1 MDDAATPSAMA
12 LLTELVLAQG
22 HGSQSVQAP
31 RGGEHCR
38 RWLRD
43 ALAPAI
49 TAGDRRAA
57 ELAARG
63 AARAP
68 RALGW
73 ADPTSFL
80 MDHELLVRG
89 AEGVS
94 ILRLPWFVE
103 DLFVG
108 RPLPDIREMPKRI
121 RDQAIESY
129 REALAGT
136 RGRFRFMSYGHA
148 YTVDSVPLRDEAGR
162 VLGVLGVAHADAR
175 ARPELHHEPLTPR
188 EIEILQLS
196 ADGMTGPDIAE
207 HLVVSPGT
215 VKTHFQ
221 NIYAKWNVADRAAA
235 VAEAM
240 RQGLID

>member
-1 MDDAATPSAMA
+1 
-12 LLTELVLAQG
+12 
-22 HGSQSVQAP
+22 
-31 RGGEHCR
+31 
-38 RWLRD
+38 
-43 ALAPAI
+43 
-49 TAGDRRAA
+49 
-57 ELAARG
+57 
-63 AARAP
+63 
-68 RALGW
+68 
-73 ADPTSFL
+73 

-121 RDQAIESY
+121 RDQATESY

-136 RGRFRFMSYGHA
+136 RGRFRFVSYGHA

-162 VLGVLGVAHADAR
+162 VLGVLGVARADVR
-175 ARPELHHEPLTPR
+175 ARPELRREPLTPR

-221 NIYAKWNVADRAAA
+221 NIYAKWNVVDRAAA